1 MYVLPYGQMSLWGST
16 SVWILLQSQNLLP
29 ISADKKFMSMFMGIV
44 DGDGYLEIG
53 PQKQYNKINNAKST
67 IRSRLVIRMHNRD
80 KSLLIYLTTVLGV
93 GSLSSLDSI
102 NQTRLIFTKK
112 DLVYVIIP
120 LIKFYNLQFLTFN
133 RARQFALLNHILE
146 NNLIHWND
154 VKFTPPITIYSSDDI
169 LKLDFFGNWLVG
181 FTIAEGSFFFKANG
195 SAYYQ
200 IKQKGIENYA
210 IIKAIC
216 LLIADREAKAIKAD
230 SADCYQL
237 SLSSRI
243 DVQTVVD
250 FVSSP
255 DNHPLYGYK
264 LEQYNLWLLSLKR
277 SSRYKNIKIIN

>member
-146 NNLIHWND
+146 NNLIHWNE
-154 VKFTPPITIYSSDDI
+154 VKFTPSITIYSSDDI

-243 DVQTVVD
+243 DVQKVVD
-250 FVSSP
+250 FFSSP

>member
-16 SVWILLQSQNLLP
+16 SVWKILQSQNLLP

-146 NNLIHWND
+146 NNLIHWNE
-154 VKFTPPITIYSSDDI
+154 VKFTPSITIYSSDDI

-243 DVQTVVD
+243 DVQKVVD
-250 FVSSP
+250 FFSSP

>member
-120 LIKFYNLQFLTFN
+120 LIKFYNLQFLTVN

-243 DVQTVVD
+243 DVQKVVD
-250 FVSSP
+250 FFSSP

>member
-1 MYVLPYGQMSLWGST
+1 M
-16 SVWILLQSQNLLP
+16 
-29 ISADKKFMSMFMGIV
+29 SADKKFMSMFMGIV

-120 LIKFYNLQFLTFN
+120 LIKFYNLQFLTVN

-243 DVQTVVD
+243 DVQKVVD
-250 FVSSP
+250 FFSSP

>member
-16 SVWILLQSQNLLP
+16 SVWILLQSQNFLP

-120 LIKFYNLQFLTFN
+120 LIKFYNLQFLTVN

-181 FTIAEGSFFFKANG
+181 FTIAEGSFFLKANG

-243 DVQTVVD
+243 DVQKVVD
-250 FVSSP
+250 FFSSP